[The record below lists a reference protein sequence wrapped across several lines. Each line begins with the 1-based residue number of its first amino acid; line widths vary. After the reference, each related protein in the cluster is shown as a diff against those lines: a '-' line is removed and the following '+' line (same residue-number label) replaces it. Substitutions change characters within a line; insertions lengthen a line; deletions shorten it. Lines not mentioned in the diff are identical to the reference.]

1 MGNEN
6 LEILLD
12 LIADA
17 LIQSEYVDSSTV
29 NVNQKTIRNGIIQ
42 TGRDNDGRL
51 VLYQKDVE
59 ANKADLQQTTIIN
72 EGTEDEKII
81 SELQNIANQLEGD
94 FGNLNI
100 EIKPYEDEAN
110 QETTS
115 TFSILLHST
124 NLSPNPTNITDYIV
138 NDGEFSNVSQFI
150 PIVQESSNID
160 VETANEYLDTNIFE
174 LLPSADT
181 RQARVIRFFQELN
194 ALLPPNSPQ
203 FDLDADGRVD
213 RNDFG
218 DWINGEQY
226 SLDNSISSTQNYP
239 DQSTIEE
246 EQAFLHRLKA
256 DSINANESIAKPND
270 TNSTRTIDD
279 IYNRIK
285 PYLTDIL
292 EEPITLADERETYQ
306 NISNGYLQFRHL
318 NQGIIIRNTN
328 KDFIQGLNPNTQD
341 YLTDG
346 FTITMW
352 VRFLDKTSSGTLFN
366 FGNPTRSENP
376 FGFKLETYI
385 VNRDDPTRVGTDY
398 TNFGE
403 FVDGSGHLSNTLGL
417 FQNTNSERFVRLQ
430 VREFGDTTS
439 TNTDNGLRDSHV
451 GNVSMRKFS
460 WNPPELNSPNP
471 DYDDLRLL
479 STTHIPQDFNEWYF
493 ICATYN
499 PNIIE
504 PNQTEQY
511 YESFKSNSDFWMNH
525 INPITTEPVANSGYG
540 NKAKVEIISRTDLL
554 RARGFKV

>member
-1 MGNEN
+1 
-6 LEILLD
+6 
-12 LIADA
+12 
-17 LIQSEYVDSSTV
+17 
-29 NVNQKTIRNGIIQ
+29 
-42 TGRDNDGRL
+42 
-51 VLYQKDVE
+51 
-59 ANKADLQQTTIIN
+59 
-72 EGTEDEKII
+72 
-81 SELQNIANQLEGD
+81 
-94 FGNLNI
+94 
-100 EIKPYEDEAN
+100 
-110 QETTS
+110 
-115 TFSILLHST
+115 
-124 NLSPNPTNITDYIV
+124 
-138 NDGEFSNVSQFI
+138 
-150 PIVQESSNID
+150 
-160 VETANEYLDTNIFE
+160 
-174 LLPSADT
+174 
-181 RQARVIRFFQELN
+181 
-194 ALLPPNSPQ
+194 
-203 FDLDADGRVD
+203 
-213 RNDFG
+213 
-218 DWINGEQY
+218 
-226 SLDNSISSTQNYP
+226 
-239 DQSTIEE
+239 
-246 EQAFLHRLKA
+246 
-256 DSINANESIAKPND
+256 
-270 TNSTRTIDD
+270 
-279 IYNRIK
+279 
-285 PYLTDIL
+285 
-292 EEPITLADERETYQ
+292 
-306 NISNGYLQFRHL
+306 
-318 NQGIIIRNTN
+318 
-328 KDFIQGLNPNTQD
+328 
-341 YLTDG
+341 
-346 FTITMW
+346 MW

-398 TNFGE
+398 SNFGE